1 MPKTDEAVRLSIS
14 VLAHVLTVLDGWAAA
29 ADLQATPEEVLEA
42 LADARC
48 TNEDLR
54 PYAADLLAHDGRT

>member
-14 VLAHVLTVLDGWAAA
+14 VLAHVLTVLEGWAA